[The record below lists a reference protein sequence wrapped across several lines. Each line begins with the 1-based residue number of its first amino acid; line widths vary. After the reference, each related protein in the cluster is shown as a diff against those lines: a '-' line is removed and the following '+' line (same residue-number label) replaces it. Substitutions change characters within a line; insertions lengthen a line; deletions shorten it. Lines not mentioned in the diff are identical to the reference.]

1 MFTYKEY
8 WQDSYTKFEN
18 KIGLTAGGKSIDET
32 ADGCLC

>member
-18 KIGLTAGGKSIDET
+18 KMALLLAVSLLMRLLM
-32 ADGCLC
+32 LC